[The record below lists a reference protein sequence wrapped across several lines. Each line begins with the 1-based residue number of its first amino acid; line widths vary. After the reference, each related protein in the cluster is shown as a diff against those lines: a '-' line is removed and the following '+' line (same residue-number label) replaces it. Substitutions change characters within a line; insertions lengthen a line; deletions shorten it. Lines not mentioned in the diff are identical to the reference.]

1 MSVSLSVLDRFKKP
15 NLKKNL
21 TRSRLVD
28 CLLDRKDRKV
38 ILVHGRAG
46 QGKSSLVSEFLQTG
60 GGSHLWYTLSGE
72 DHDPF
77 LLLERLED
85 SLGTS
90 GKEESSPYQ
99 DNALFNSL
107 TRFIK
112 SFEDHFSEGS
122 YLVLDNFHKVNPYT
136 GARDLVNLLMSALPD
151 SVHLVLI
158 SREYPKLTLSQIIAG
173 KEFLEIGDS
182 ELAFTK
188 EEAIDLINDVY
199 KIDLSVAEIE
209 EIFELTQGWSTGLV
223 HLAEALESKTGDL
236 QKQIVRRFIS
246 EKTLPSIK
254 QFFEEEVFNGLTA
267 EKKEAL
273 VKLSIAAT
281 FTPDFAT
288 EITGKTGTA
297 LIEGLQASNLFV
309 EKVDMANKKFAL
321 HPLFSRYLNDL
332 FRKLPKSEQTKIH
345 RGAVEFFR
353 NNGSEGEA
361 THHLLLSRGF
371 SEAQQI
377 FLSEADELLEEGQY
391 RKLHELVVRFPE
403 EVRNQNP
410 LLLYYYTITTNL
422 VQPFVSRKTLL
433 DLLEIFRKS
442 GDVNREAKIHSVLLV
457 NYIFYQG
464 NREAIEELDTT
475 AQSFL
480 DNFGSKLRLETR
492 LTLEALISFGRWW
505 TKTDLDE
512 ALEIALRAEETAYKI
527 QNNEV
532 LIFSRF
538 VLSKIYIDRG
548 EFRRATEVL
557 KKIEQLIEKN
567 SSFRQYEPLLRFYL
581 GDSYFYSGELNQA
594 LDQAEQGLVKA
605 FPEFSFSKYL
615 KLNQVFYSLY
625 IPELDKAE
633 TLLESVREE
642 NIGENLY
649 VRYLSFYL
657 LDMLLAYCKNDRNR
671 AEYYCMRLMDP
682 ENQKLLVPDFPYSY
696 LALAEVLVYF
706 QKYKPAVEIL
716 NKLVKEAPE
725 QKHPYPNATAF
736 ALLGYIHDKIDKT
749 EKGKAYFEKMES
761 ILDEK
766 GYRNLDICNPALLH
780 NIAIASNNSA
790 FQEFPRLKHMSASQ
804 IINQSVSGLY
814 LYTLGSFRIVLNG
827 KEISS
832 SMLARHKKVMDLL
845 KLLIVHRKHG
855 IVKEVLYHLFWPGYL
870 EKSSRNN
877 LNTIAYRLRKILG
890 EGAEYISTSTNTI
903 GLNLDICT
911 IDADDFEALVRL
923 GELELKRENKQGAL
937 SALLKAKEIYKGD
950 FLEKDLYYDDI
961 RDERENLK
969 NSYLQLLMTL
979 IKMHLDSGKSRLA
992 LELTKEILVKDPLC
1006 EPAYRLLMITSTL
1019 VGNRSE
1025 IPRIFER
1032 LNSKLLRFY
1041 NIEADPKTVAM
1052 KNQLLG
1058 GSTPT
1063 PPMWQAEIL
1072 I

>member
-1 MSVSLSVLDRFKKP
+1 M
-15 NLKKNL
+15 
-21 TRSRLVD
+21 
-28 CLLDRKDRKV
+28 
-38 ILVHGRAG
+38 ILIHGRAG
-46 QGKSSLVSEFLQTG
+46 QGKSFLVSEFLQKG
-60 GGSHLWYTLSGE
+60 GGSHLWYTLSEG

-85 SLGTS
+85 SLGAAR
-90 GKEESSPYQ
+90 KEETSSYQ

-107 TRFIK
+107 TRFTK
-112 SFEDHFSEGS
+112 SLEDHFSEEV
-122 YLVLDNFHKVNPYT
+122 YLVLDDFHKVNPYT
-136 GARDLVNLLMSALPD
+136 GARDLMNLLMSALPD
-151 SVHLVLI
+151 SAHLVLI

-173 KEFLEIGDS
+173 KEFLEIGDC
-182 ELAFTK
+182 ELAFTR
-188 EEAIDLINDVY
+188 EEASDLFTRVY
-199 KIDLSVAEIE
+199 KIDLTPAEIE
-209 EIFELTQGWSTGLV
+209 EIYELTQGWSTGLV
-223 HLAEALESKTGDL
+223 HLAESLESKAKDL
-236 QKQIVRRFIS
+236 QTQIVQQFIS
-246 EKTLPSIK
+246 EKTLPSLR
-254 QFFEEEVFNGLTA
+254 QFFEEEVFTGLTA

-273 VKLSIAAT
+273 VKLSIAGT
-281 FTPDFAT
+281 FTPDFTTAV
-288 EITGKTGTA
+288 TGKSGSA
-297 LIEGLQASNLFV
+297 LIEGFQDSNLFI
-309 EKVDMANKKFAL
+309 EKVDMANKKFAF
-321 HPLFSRYLNDL
+321 HPLFSRYLNGL
-332 FRKLPKSEQTKIH
+332 FQNLPKSEQTKIH
-345 RGAVEFFR
+345 RSAADFYR
-353 NNGSEGEA
+353 NNGSEDEA

-371 SEAQQI
+371 TEAQKI
-377 FLSEADELLEEGQY
+377 FLSEADELLDSGQY
-391 RKLHELVVRFPE
+391 RKLHELVVSFPE

-442 GDVNREAKIHSVLLV
+442 GDINREAKIHAVLLV

-464 NREAIEELDTT
+464 NREAIEELDKT

-505 TKTDLDE
+505 TKPDLDD

-538 VLSKIYIDRG
+538 VLAKIYIDRG
-548 EFRRATEVL
+548 EFKRSAEIL
-557 KKIEQLIEKN
+557 KKTEQLIDKN
-567 SSFRQYEPLLRFYL
+567 PSFRQYEPLLRFYL
-581 GDSYFYSGELNQA
+581 GDSYFYSGELSQA
-594 LDQAEQGLVKA
+594 LDQAEQGLAKA

-615 KLNQVFYSLY
+615 RLNQVFYSLY

-657 LDMLLAYCKNDRNR
+657 LDMLLAYCKNDRSR
-671 AEYYCMRLMDP
+671 AEFYCMRLMDP
-682 ENQKLLVPDFPYSY
+682 ENQKLLIPDFPYSY
-696 LALAEVLVYF
+696 LALAEILIYF
-706 QKYKPAVEIL
+706 EKYKLAVEIL
-716 NKLVKEAPE
+716 NRLVKEAPE
-725 QKHPYPNATAF
+725 QKYPYPNATAF
-736 ALLGYIHDKIDKT
+736 ALLGYIHHKIDKP
-749 EKGKAYFEKMES
+749 EKSKSYFRKMES

-766 GYRNLDICNPALLH
+766 DYRNLDVCNPALLH
-780 NIAIASNNSA
+780 NIAIAGNIGA
-790 FQEFPRLKHMSASQ
+790 FQDFPRLKHMTASQ

-827 KEISS
+827 KEIPSS
-832 SMLARHKKVMDLL
+832 TLARHKKVMDLL

-855 IVKEVLYHLFWPGYL
+855 LVKEVLYQLFWPGYL

-890 EGAEYISTSTNTI
+890 EGAEYITTSTNTI

-911 IDADDFEALVRL
+911 IDADDFEALVHL

-937 SALLKAKEIYKGD
+937 SAFLKAKEIYKGD

-961 RDERENLK
+961 RDERENLR
-969 NSYLQLLMTL
+969 NRYLQLLMTL
-979 IKMHLDSGKSRLA
+979 IKMHLDSEKSRPA
-992 LELTKEILVKDPLC
+992 LGLTKEILVKDPLC

-1032 LNSKLLRFY
+1032 LNTKLLRHY
-1041 NIEADPKTVAM
+1041 NIEADPKTVAL
-1052 KNQLLG
+1052 KNLLLG
-1058 GSTPT
+1058 GNTPT
-1063 PPMWQAEIL
+1063 PPMWQTEIL